1 MSDSKV
7 LLGKENWLFLQNDTN
22 RIVEQ
27 NTGKLLLTPGGYAKW
42 VRTLQARTAI
52 LNSQGIQYCFL
63 IAPNKEC
70 VYPEYLPDD
79 YKISEQR
86 IINQLMNQCQGHN
99 IKIYY
104 QLELLKLYKS
114 EKLLYPLANTHWNG
128 IGAFIA
134 YDQLMNDINRNVVHT
149 KILTWQD
156 IYYDEEMLAADL
168 GNKLTPMQS
177 SVFAWGRVQAPQ
189 AQVIFDNEVVNSG
202 REQITLNKNTALPT
216 AVIFHDSFMEMI
228 LPYLMESFSKI
239 YLFHTPCVN
248 YDFIEAVK
256 PDVVI
261 TEMVERFLVQIA
273 VDF

>member
-1 MSDSKV
+1 MNDSKV

-27 NTGKLLLTPGGYAKW
+27 NTGKLSLTLESYAKW

-52 LNSQGIQYCFL
+52 LNSQGISYYFL
-63 IAPNKEC
+63 VPPNKEC

-79 YKISEQR
+79 YKISEDR
-86 IINQLMNQCQGHN
+86 IVNQLMNQCQGHN

-104 QLELLKLYKS
+104 PLELFELYKS
-114 EKLLYPLANTHWNG
+114 ESLLYSLVNTHWNG

-134 YDQLMNDINRNVVHT
+134 YDLLMNAVKKHINT

-156 IYYDEEMLAADL
+156 IYYEEKIAAEDL

-177 SVFAWGRVQAPQ
+177 SPFVWGRVQAPQ
-189 AQVIFDNEVVNSG
+189 AQVIFDNQAANSG
-202 REQITLNKNTALPT
+202 RKQITFNKNTALPT

-261 TEMVERFLVQIA
+261 TEMVERFLVQIP